1 MPVHRQ
7 VFELGTLRRFLMAV
21 DTIRIV
27 ESDRD
32 VLLRLKRSTGI
43 RNWNILCRWAF
54 CMSLAD
60 QSQTSVDPRG
70 QDSGVEMT
78 WKVFGGVHADVYW
91 ALLIQRLKND
101 GVPRDQETIER
112 YFYRHL
118 HRGIGLLVNIS
129 TKASLAQMMALTSK

>member
-1 MPVHRQ
+1 
-7 VFELGTLRRFLMAV
+7 MAV

-70 QDSGVEMT
+70 QVSGVEMS
-78 WKVFGGVHADVYW
+78 WKVFGGVHADIYW
-91 ALLIQRLKND
+91 ALLAQRLKND
-101 GVPRDQETIER
+101 GIPRDEETLER

-118 HRGIGLLVNIS
+118 HRGIGLLVNVS
-129 TKASLAQMMALTSK
+129 SKTSLAQMLALTSK

>member
-1 MPVHRQ
+1 
-7 VFELGTLRRFLMAV
+7 MAV

-70 QDSGVEMT
+70 QDSGVEMS
-78 WKVFGGVHADVYW
+78 WKVFGGVHADIYW
-91 ALLIQRLKND
+91 ALLAQRLKND
-101 GVPRDQETIER
+101 GIPRDEETMER

-118 HRGIGLLVNIS
+118 HR
-129 TKASLAQMMALTSK
+129 